1 MPMEEERNRGNN
13 TGRLCCSGARFILCF
28 EDMFG
33 PGLGPSWPM
42 IISRMHNHFSFFVFC
57 VEMDTLRLEP
67 RWVGAMRMRPCVS
80 QTNYTNTDTYNTR
93 SRLG

>member
-42 IISRMHNHFSFFVFC
+42 ICTTTFPFFVFC

-67 RWVGAMRMRPCVS
+67 RWVGAMRPCVS